1 MMRRPRPAL
10 MVLIGSLVLLIGAPL
25 AWAGFVVSQPGEQIA
40 SVGERP
46 SADEAQATQATVR
59 STAPQVAGSDVP
71 RIGTPVEN
79 SEQPAPVIPTG
90 ISIAKLGVQAPV
102 DQVGVYD
109 DGSVEIPEDIA
120 RVGWYRFGAG
130 PGQGAGSTV
139 IVGHRDGFDEGPG
152 AFYSVSSLEPGDI
165 VELQLEDG
173 STQEYEVVSRE
184 AIDRELLPSDDVFN
198 EDGPERLTLISCI
211 GYFDRDNGGY
221 QQNVVVTAVPAA
233 IPAGN
238 SMSNPGIEQVGS

>member
-1 MMRRPRPAL
+1 MRRPRPAV

-25 AWAGFVVSQPGEQIA
+25 AWAGFVASQPAAGEQIE

-46 SADEAQATQATVR
+46 RIDDEAATQTSTRR
-59 STAPQVAGSDVP
+59 SAPLVAGLDVP
-71 RIGTPVEN
+71 RIGNPVES
-79 SEQPAPVIPTG
+79 SERRAALIPTEIFIG
-90 ISIAKLGVQAPV
+90 KLGVQAPI

-109 DGSVEIPEDIA
+109 DGSVEIPEDIT
-120 RVGWYRFGAG
+120 RVGWYRFGSG

-152 AFYSVSSLEPGDI
+152 AFYSVSALEPGDV
-165 VELQLEDG
+165 VELELEDG

-184 AIDRELLPSDDVFN
+184 AIDRELLPSDDVFD

-211 GYFDRDNGGY
+211 GYFDRNNGGY
-221 QQNVVVTAVPAA
+221 QQNVVVTAVPVNRATLD
-233 IPAGN
+233 
-238 SMSNPGIEQVGS
+238 PGIEQVGS

>member
-1 MMRRPRPAL
+1 MRRPRPAL

-25 AWAGFVVSQPGEQIA
+25 AWAGFVASGSGEQIE

-46 SADEAQATQATVR
+46 SIDDLAATQTSTQR
-59 STAPQVAGSDVP
+59 SSPQVAGSDVP
-71 RIGTPVEN
+71 RIGVPVEPL
-79 SEQPAPVIPTG
+79 ERRAARIPTE
-90 ISIAKLGVQAPV
+90 ISIGELGVQAPV
-102 DQVGVYD
+102 DQVGVYN
-109 DGSVEIPEDIA
+109 DGSVEIPEDIT

-152 AFYSVSSLEPGDI
+152 AFYSVSALEPGD
-165 VELQLEDG
+165 VVDLKLDDG
-173 STQEYEVVSRE
+173 STQTYEVVSRE
-184 AIDRELLPSDDVFN
+184 AIDRDLLPSDDVFD

-221 QQNVVVTAVPAA
+221 RQNVVVTAVPV
-233 IPAGN
+233 N
-238 SMSNPGIEQVGS
+238 STSPNPGIEQVGS

>member
-1 MMRRPRPAL
+1 MRRPRPAL
-10 MVLIGSLVLLIGAPL
+10 VVLIGSLVLLIGAPL
-25 AWAGFVVSQPGEQIA
+25 AWAGFVASQPRTQIESVGQRPTGQDVDTSQAAVQASSPQIA
-40 SVGERP
+40 GAS
-46 SADEAQATQATVR
+46 
-59 STAPQVAGSDVP
+59 VP
-71 RIGTPVEN
+71 RIGTPVEPI
-79 SEQPAPVIPTG
+79 ERVALIVPIE
-90 ISIAKLGVQAPV
+90 ISIAKLGVQATI
-102 DQVGVYD
+102 DAVGVYD
-109 DGSVEIPEDIA
+109 DGSVEIPEDIT

-152 AFYSVSSLEPGDI
+152 AFYSVSALEPGDI

-173 STQEYEVVSRE
+173 STRGYEVVSRE

-221 QQNVVVTAVPAA
+221 QQNVVVTAVPVSGTA
-233 IPAGN
+233 
-238 SMSNPGIEQVGS
+238 PGIEQVDS